1 MCQSH
6 LSRQNLKSGLEVT
19 VIEYTIYKEQYSREL
34 YVNLNTELQNNNVVR
49 LTILRCFP
57 I

>member
-1 MCQSH
+1 
-6 LSRQNLKSGLEVT
+6 VT